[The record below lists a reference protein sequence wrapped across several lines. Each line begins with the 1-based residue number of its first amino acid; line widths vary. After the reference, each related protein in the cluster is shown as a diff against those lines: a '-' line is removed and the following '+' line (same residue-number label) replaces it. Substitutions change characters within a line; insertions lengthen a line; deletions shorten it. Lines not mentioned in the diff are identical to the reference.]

1 MSTGKTF
8 HLNLVKVD
16 GPVFTGEVNF
26 VTVPGSEGDMTILA
40 NHTPLVSA
48 LRKGE
53 IVVSE
58 VDGKE
63 SRYEVSSGTIEFSH
77 NVLNILI

>member
-1 MSTGKTF
+1 M
-8 HLNLVKVD
+8 
-16 GPVFTGEVNF
+16 
-26 VTVPGSEGDMTILA
+26 TVPGSEGDMTILA

-63 SRYEVSSGTIEFSH
+63 SKYEVSGGTIEFSH